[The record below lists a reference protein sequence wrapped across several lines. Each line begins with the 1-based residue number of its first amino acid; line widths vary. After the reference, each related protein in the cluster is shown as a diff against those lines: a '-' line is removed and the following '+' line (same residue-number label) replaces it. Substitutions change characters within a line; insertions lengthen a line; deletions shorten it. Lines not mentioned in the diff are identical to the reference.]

1 MKATHLLVGVCIG
14 FAAGYAAV
22 RAIDAVAEWMSP
34 SAYGKRDRTAYAR
47 VRRAEE
53 AIGALRAVAM
63 AVAVSGGPFARALD
77 RATAR
82 VPVAARPAAFAL
94 SCGIAG
100 GIAELPV
107 AFASDYALERRYELS
122 DRSQASWLSDYV
134 KSNVVSTAMT
144 MLCATLFGWA
154 VRRAP
159 STWPRLAA
167 AGTLPL
173 FVLGN
178 VVVPLF
184 VMPLFN
190 AFSPLN
196 GPLERRLRALATR
209 LGVGGA
215 DILRMDMSRQTRK
228 ANAFVTGIGRT
239 HRIVLGDT
247 LIDGFSADEIEF
259 VVAHEIGHY
268 ASKDTWRLIGV
279 GEALATVLFWAAQ
292 QLVPASQREAL
303 RDRPLLIA
311 RYYAAMVAV
320 SQLLRPLL
328 FAFSRSREWAA
339 DRYAVRATQ
348 DARSGAAAMR
358 RLAER
363 NLTDPAP
370 PRWYEIWFGS
380 HPSPAARVAALER
393 ASAEV

>member
-1 MKATHLLVGVCIG
+1 MKATRLLVGVCTG

-22 RAIDAVAEWMSP
+22 RSIDAVAEWMSP
-34 SAYGKRDRTAYAR
+34 SPYGKRDRTAYAR

-134 KSNVVSTAMT
+134 KSNVVSTVMT

-173 FVLGN
+173 FVVGN

-196 GPLERRLRALATR
+196 GPLERRLRALAAR